1 MLQKKA
7 STGPARAPPASSRST
22 AGVSLTSRAAVPM
35 PYRCGNSTRNP
46 ACSWRT
52 ASFFPRPSRALHGW
66 TRTRFSSPP
75 TGVKARQRPQALHA
89 LPSDGREARRIYVNV
104 LMHRATFYE
113 HATHVLEGGQ
123 LTLLDLPLDAHPA
136 LLQDQL
142 IVYLRS
148 DWELGGRTLPGGS
161 LVSTPFEDYQAG
173 ERDFTEIIV
182 PGSRETVRSR
192 QLSRGYLL
200 VQMPN
205 NVQGELRR
213 YQYQNGEWSY
223 ETVRRPRWE
232 TSAWWPALR
241 RRITTSLCTVAL
253 RSLRRCIWP
262 KKTVTYGR

>member
-1 MLQKKA
+1 
-7 STGPARAPPASSRST
+7 
-22 AGVSLTSRAAVPM
+22 
-35 PYRCGNSTRNP
+35 
-46 ACSWRT
+46 
-52 ASFFPRPSRALHGW
+52 
-66 TRTRFSSPP
+66 
-75 TGVKARQRPQALHA
+75 
-89 LPSDGREARRIYVNV
+89 VNV

-161 LVSTPFEDYQAG
+161 LVSTPFEDYQTG

-200 VQMPN
+200 VQICLTTFRENSDDTSIKTASGHTKPCDARDGKHRRGGQLFDDESLLLC
-205 NVQGELRR
+205 VQWLYAAYDAVSG
-213 YQYQNGEWSY
+213 
-223 ETVRRPRWE
+223 
-232 TSAWWPALR
+232 R
-241 RRITTSLCTVAL
+241 RR
-253 RSLRRCIWP
+253 R
-262 KKTVTYGR
+262 